1 MAGKLANSSILTNC
15 LFVSHLERRDP
26 VALFDDDRSGGMLM
40 IEWCLGFSEI
50 RGGIGASDQEIETS
64 SVKIR
69 VCLVV
74 VGPTEGRYS
83 LSERVQL

>member
-1 MAGKLANSSILTNC
+1 
-15 LFVSHLERRDP
+15 
-26 VALFDDDRSGGMLM
+26 M